1 MTFNKKEQSLLKDLQ
16 SEEKMCAEKY
26 RKAAENA
33 NDPFLQQMFNEIGQ
47 DEQEHYETVT
57 QMLSGVMPEPS
68 EKANRRG
75 RSGEKSPEA
84 LKSKVS
90 RAAKQQDQYLL
101 DDLLATEKFVSGA
114 YNTSVFEFSDEKA
127 RQTLSKIQQQE
138 QHHGKQ
144 LSAYMQANGMYC

>member
-68 EKANRRG
+68 DKANRKS

-84 LKSKVS
+84 LKSKVG